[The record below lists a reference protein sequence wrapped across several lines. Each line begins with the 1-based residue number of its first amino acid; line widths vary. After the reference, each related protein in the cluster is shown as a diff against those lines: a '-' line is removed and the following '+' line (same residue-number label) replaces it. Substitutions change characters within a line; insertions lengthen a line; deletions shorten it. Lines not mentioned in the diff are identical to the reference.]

1 MRVMLFCGMSCNFG
15 KNARSVSSSKRLK
28 RRREN
33 LSNRRRANI
42 AHPKGQNAPPIV
54 QTTLSMPK
62 PAFSKLVAWIDGMH
76 GFPANSSGTPWRM
89 LYLSAATITTLGL
102 GDILP
107 VSDKVR
113 LLVGLESFL
122 GVVLIGLFLNSLSS
136 EIQRNR
142 KP

>member
-1 MRVMLFCGMSCNFG
+1 MLFCGMSCNFG

-42 AHPKGQNAPPIV
+42 AHPTGQNPPPNAPPIA

-76 GFPANSSGTPWRM
+76 GFLANSVRHALADALLECHYNYYVGIGRV
-89 LYLSAATITTLGL
+89 ITYS
-102 GDILP
+102 
-107 VSDKVR
+107 V
-113 LLVGLESFL
+113 
-122 GVVLIGLFLNSLSS
+122 
-136 EIQRNR
+136 
-142 KP
+142 